1 MSSEAVHDPSA
12 PAPSAQAPAAP
23 AQAAPARPVSHVALY
38 LVGTVAVVA
47 LVGSGMLWQR
57 LSSIQE
63 QLARQS
69 ADSGTQAIEARTM
82 ARDAQDLARD
92 SAARISVMEARVSEV
107 ALQRSQLEELIQGL
121 SRTRDD
127 TLVVDIDSAL
137 RMAQQQFLLTGSLDP
152 LVAALRS
159 AAQRIERTAQPRLT
173 PVQRAIERDLEG
185 ISRLAVTDTASLL
198 VRLDELLRNVD
209 DLPLANAVAKPKARQ
224 SQAPVP
230 APASA
235 SAQDPALPPTLSPA
249 DWAWWKAWGLH
260 SWSVVREEI
269 HDLVRVRRIDRPEA
283 VLLAPEQ
290 GVFLRENLKLTLLN
304 ARLGVLARQYD
315 AARTDLAAADSALNK
330 YFDTTA
336 RRTQHAHELLVLIQ
350 THLKRN
356 EQPSLDETLAAL
368 ATAAAGR

>member
-1 MSSEAVHDPSA
+1 M
-12 PAPSAQAPAAP
+12 
-23 AQAAPARPVSHVALY
+23 AAPARPVSHVALY

-92 SAARISVMEARVSEV
+92 SAARISVMEARVGEV

-185 ISRLAVTDTASLL
+185 ISRLTVTDTASLL
-198 VRLDELLRNVD
+198 VRLDELLRSVD
-209 DLPLANAVAKPKARQ
+209 DLPLANAVAKPKTRQ
-224 SQAPVP
+224 SQAP
-230 APASA
+230 APTPVSASSA

-315 AARTDLAAADSALNK
+315 AARTDLAAADNALNK

-356 EQPSLDETLAAL
+356 EQPSLDESLAAL